1 LSDTDEQISK
11 PDKPFEEWNLPPNAD
26 VEEYICWVKEHKDV
40 DIDSSTW
47 DYRIGATYMVFEH
60 YKEAIVALES
70 AKQQSLT
77 SWGLFYNLAMAH
89 ENQKNH
95 RTALGY
101 IQNFKSLSEV
111 LLKTDNSYKGAYW
124 DMLKSE
130 GDCYRECHEYDMAVQ
145 SYQEILSQNFSEASG
160 MSSLHLDALLGLF
173 KTWTDAKSSQFIIDL
188 IRSWKDATAKGRG
201 STYWLR
207 RASRGHDLHTCII
220 VAAKQVGAAE
230 EIISLYQEAIDYKP
244 LDQFT
249 VDGEPG
255 MDVSAEATKQLQ
267 YFQAILRFHGS
278 SSQNDHD
285 RSIQC
290 WEDIV
295 VESDK
300 HPASY
305 MTAWHAT
312 GKLAPTL
319 LDKAVAETL
328 PAPSSSS
335 EGYMSRLEKL
345 ANLNNNIIHIL
356 HQGYFDPRLCLAR
369 LYRVKEDHTSAS
381 TQAQARL
388 CSVFDMWPEAI
399 DDASLNDRF
408 SNLAATLTVLDK
420 DADAI
425 AAWQAIGPYQPSNA
439 VVAKADA
446 PGTEEPIQSNPGD
459 PHTDSAPAASDKRSK
474 DISDPAS
481 SSKTTSKAYVL
492 GYVCDG
498 YCGVK
503 WTDMV
508 ADCWACKHCLCVQLC
523 PGCYQ
528 KLLDGDLQ
536 PLLCNKDHKML
547 YIPPFDWEAWR
558 TMPADMMTVDKQLV
572 RRKDWVDK
580 IRKEYNV
587 QQEEIDFIRMEKAR
601 RLRGLKAASIIAVRW
616 RNRLQRIRASRSLTA
631 RTLRRAEPLR

>member
-1 LSDTDEQISK
+1 MFPDTDEQISK

-26 VEEYICWVKEHKDV
+26 VEEYICWVKEHKNI
-40 DIDSSTW
+40 DIESPTW
-47 DYRIGATYMVFEH
+47 DYRVGATYMVFEH
-60 YKEAIVALES
+60 YKEAIVALER
-70 AKQQSLT
+70 ANQQSLT

-89 ENQKNH
+89 KHQKNH

-101 IQNFKSLSEV
+101 IQNSKSLSKMFHE
-111 LLKTDNSYKGAYW
+111 TDDWYKSAYW
-124 DMLKSE
+124 DMLKME

-173 KTWTDAKSSQFIIDL
+173 KTWNDTKSSRFIIDL
-188 IRSWKDATAKGRG
+188 IRSWKDATAKGLG

-207 RASRGHDLHTCII
+207 RASREHALHTCII
-220 VAAKQVGAAE
+220 VAAKQVGAVE

-244 LDQFT
+244 LDQST

-278 SSQNDHD
+278 SSHNDHD

-290 WEDIV
+290 WEDII
-295 VESDK
+295 VESDE

-305 MTAWHAT
+305 MTAGHAT
-312 GKLAPTL
+312 RKLALTL

-335 EGYMSRLEKL
+335 EDYTGRLEKL
-345 ANLNNNIIHIL
+345 ANLNTTFMYNL

-369 LYRVKEDHTSAS
+369 LYCVKQDHTSAS

-388 CSVFDMWPEAI
+388 CGVFDMWPEAT
-399 DDASLNDRF
+399 DDASLKDRF
-408 SNLAATLTVLDK
+408 ANLAATLTVLDK

-439 VVAKADA
+439 MVAKADA
-446 PGTEEPIQSNPGD
+446 PGTGDLTQSNPED
-459 PHTDSAPAASDKRSK
+459 PHTDSAPAASDKKSK
-474 DISDPAS
+474 DISDAAS
-481 SSKTTSKAYVL
+481 SSKTTTKAYVL
-492 GYVCDG
+492 GYMCDG
-498 YCGVK
+498 YCGVV

-508 ADCWACKHCLCVQLC
+508 ADCWACKHCLCLQLC

-528 KLLDGDLQ
+528 KLLDGELH

-547 YIPPFDWEAWR
+547 YLPPFD
-558 TMPADMMTVDKQLV
+558 
-572 RRKDWVDK
+572 
-580 IRKEYNV
+580 
-587 QQEEIDFIRMEKAR
+587 
-601 RLRGLKAASIIAVRW
+601 
-616 RNRLQRIRASRSLTA
+616 
-631 RTLRRAEPLR
+631 